1 MNIPGTK
8 FWPLLFCAGM
18 AHAILDI
25 RVTGNGF
32 LSKHKILEVLSTD
45 PEEWNEDGLRSWRE
59 DADFHVAELYRTSGF
74 FDVQVKTSLKRKS
87 EALQDLEAEIVLVE
101 GTRYLFD
108 SVHIESSTPSNPG
121 DTLEKREMIAP
132 AGPLIDLEKLEART
146 GLPYNENAM
155 LKDRRYL
162 LRRYGDAGFVRAVV
176 NDRQEV
182 NSARKTVAVAYLV
195 DPAYPVIFDTLVL
208 RNTRAPPADTAAGI
222 TREKLIRSLV
232 PYARGDT
239 VRISMSDKLIEKLQY
254 TGAFNYV
261 RFKDSMP
268 TDTSQKSIVFLY
280 AEEHVPGNVHSSIFL
295 ETQYGP
301 GISLDARHSNISGT
315 LNELRLG
322 SALAKA
328 RQTTYVGYGNPLPFG
343 YLIRFDDD
351 ADVAWY
357 QDKVLH
363 AEQGLFGGDFHVANS
378 ARLTFPMAY
387 WLRLVA
393 NAEIEAKSRMLGG
406 GLRERDLNLNF
417 IQTGFI
423 SFLNNQMEP
432 TRGLMFSLTWGNG
445 GPLVKGNVFDITE
458 FRHNWVEA
466 QTAQYYYFPRLHQVK
481 LATRID
487 GGRFFGAGGSN
498 SERFFLGGSRSVR
511 SFDFQS
517 LCLEKTPGADS
528 TGTNGACRGQG
539 QSLAYYLASA
549 ELRFEPFDF
558 GFIDPRS
565 HWHYLLPIQ
574 LVPFVDYA
582 NVWAMGG
589 DFKLDDASDFRTSG
603 RGYAYGLG
611 IRYPLLGIFN
621 LRMDFTRGNG
631 PTHFWLDLAQAF

>member
-1 MNIPGTK
+1 MNIPLTK
-8 FWPLLFCAGM
+8 LWLPLLCVCATHG
-18 AHAILDI
+18 ALDI
-25 RVTGNGF
+25 RLNGNSF
-32 LSKHKILEVLSTD
+32 LPKHKILESISTD
-45 PEEWNEDGLRSWRE
+45 PEEWNEDGLRSWQE
-59 DADFHVAELYRTSGF
+59 DAEFNVADLYRRSGF
-74 FDVQVKTSLKRKS
+74 FEIQVKTALRKKS
-87 EALQDLEAEIVLVE
+87 ETPQDMEAEITLVE
-101 GTRYLFD
+101 GPRYLFD
-108 SVHIESSTPSNPG
+108 SVRVVAQTSISAV
-121 DTLEKREMIAP
+121 DTLKNRNWIP
-132 AGPLIDLEKLEART
+132 PVGPQINLQELEARA
-146 GLPYNENAM
+146 GLPYQEDAM
-155 LKDRRYL
+155 LKDRRLL
-162 LRRYGDAGFVRAVV
+162 LRRYGDAGFVRA
-176 NDRQEV
+176 EV
-182 NSARKTVAVAYLV
+182 NHKPDVRFVTKTVAVDYLV
-195 DPAYPVIFDTLVL
+195 DPAYPVVFDTLVL

-232 PYARGDT
+232 PYTRGDT

-261 RFKDSMP
+261 RFKDSIPM
-268 TDTSQKSIVFLY
+268 DTSRGSILFLY
-280 AEEHVPGNVHSSIFL
+280 AEEHVPGNVHGSIFL

-301 GISLDARHSNISGT
+301 GISLDARHSNLSGT
-315 LNELRLG
+315 LNEVRVG
-322 SALAKA
+322 SALALA
-328 RQTTYVGYGNPLPFG
+328 RQNMYVGYGNPLPFG

-363 AEQGLFGGDFHVANS
+363 AEQGLFGGDFRAANS
-378 ARLTFPMAY
+378 SRLTFPIAY

-393 NAEIEAKSRMLGG
+393 NAEIEAKSRMLGA

-417 IQTGFI
+417 IQTGFL
-423 SFLNNQMEP
+423 SFLNNQMDP
-432 TRGLMFSLTWGNG
+432 TRGLRFALTWGNG

-458 FRHNWVEA
+458 FRHNWLEV
-466 QTAQYYYFPRLHQVK
+466 QTAQYYYFPQLQQVK
-481 LATRID
+481 LATRLD

-517 LCLEKTPGADS
+517 LCLEKTPGEDGTGAD
-528 TGTNGACRGQG
+528 GACRGQE

-565 HWHYLLPIQ
+565 KWHYLLPIQ

-582 NVWAMGG
+582 NVWALGR
-589 DFKLDDASDFRTSG
+589 DFKLDVATDIKTSG

-631 PTHFWLDLAQAF
+631 PIPFWLDLAQAF

>member
-1 MNIPGTK
+1 MTFRGKKLWSILV
-8 FWPLLFCAGM
+8 FMGM
-18 AHAILDI
+18 AHAGLDI
-25 RVTGNGF
+25 RLSGNSF
-32 LSKHKILEVLSTD
+32 LPSHKILEVLSAD
-45 PEEWNEDGLRSWRE
+45 PEEWSEDGLRTWRE
-59 DADFHVAELYRTSGF
+59 DAEFRVSDLYRSSGF
-74 FDVQVKTSLKRKS
+74 FDLQIKIVLRNKS
-87 EALQDLEAEIVLVE
+87 ENPKDVEANLAIVE
-101 GTRYLFD
+101 GSRYLFD
-108 SVHIESSTPSNPG
+108 SVHIIIADTFGLADSLNGRKALPSLGPQIE
-121 DTLEKREMIAP
+121 LEE
-132 AGPLIDLEKLEART
+132 LEAHA
-146 GLPYNENAM
+146 GLPYHEDAM

-162 LRRYGDAGFVRAVV
+162 LRRYGDAGFVRAEV
-176 NDRQEV
+176 NDKVEIR
-182 NSARKTVAVAYLV
+182 AATKTVGV
-195 DPAYPVIFDTLVL
+195 DYWVNPAYPVVFDTLVL

-232 PYARGDT
+232 PYLRGDT

-261 RFKDSMP
+261 RFKDSVS
-268 TDTSQKSIVFLY
+268 TDTSHGSILYLY
-280 AEEHVPGNVHSSIFL
+280 AEEHVPGNVHGSIFL

-301 GISLDARHSNISGT
+301 GVSLDARHSNISGT

-322 SALAKA
+322 TALAKA

-363 AEQGLFGGDFHVANS
+363 AEQGLFGGDFRAANS
-378 ARLTFPMAY
+378 SRLTFPMAY

-423 SFLNNQMEP
+423 SFLNNQMDP
-432 TRGLMFSLTWGNG
+432 TRGLRFSLTWGNG

-481 LATRID
+481 LATRLD

-517 LCLEKTPGADS
+517 LCLEKTPGSDS
-528 TGTNGACRGQG
+528 TGADGACRGQG

-589 DFKLDDASDFRTSG
+589 DFKLDDASDIRTSG

-631 PTHFWLDLAQAF
+631 PIHFWLDLAQAF